1 MSVNDLKN
9 KSVLGWALYDWANS
23 AFTLCVVTTFFPI
36 FFRRYHS
43 QGLESAEITSNLSFG
58 VATASLGVALL
69 APVLGAIAD
78 TGGTRKRFLLSFTM
92 LSVASTLGLFFVEQ
106 GQWAVAL
113 GLYGIALFGY
123 YAANTFYDSLIV
135 IVTTPDKYEK
145 VSALGF
151 GVGYLGSALLL
162 VFNLQMVSNPEAFGF
177 ADASVATR
185 WAFIVVAAWWGL
197 FTIPLLVF
205 VKEPKTDSPGF
216 GVAVRQGYRSLIKT
230 FGELRLYRN
239 VALFLVAYWL
249 YIDGVHTLIVLATDF
264 GARLKFDDSDLI
276 LAILITN
283 FVGAP
288 ATIAFGY
295 LGNRIGPKHAI
306 ILGVSVYILIASW
319 GLILR
324 EVWQFYAM
332 AITIGLVQ
340 GGVQSMSRAL
350 YARLI
355 PEDKASEFFGFY
367 SMLGKFAAILGP
379 LLIGV
384 FAMFSDDPR
393 VSVIALLP
401 LFIGGLLLL
410 TRVQVPARTPAAEA

>member
-1 MSVNDLKN
+1 MSISQLKN
-9 KSVLGWALYDWANS
+9 KTVLGWALYDWANS

-36 FFRRYHS
+36 FFRRYYS
-43 QGLESAEITSNLSFG
+43 QGLDSAEITSNLSFG
-58 VATASLGVALL
+58 VAAASLGVALL

-106 GQWAVAL
+106 GQWVIAL
-113 GLYGIALFGY
+113 GLYGVALFGY

-162 VFNLQMVSNPEAFGF
+162 LFNLQMVSNPEAFGF
-177 ADASVATR
+177 ADAAVATR
-185 WAFIVVAAWWGL
+185 WAFVVVAVWWGL
-197 FTIPLLVF
+197 FTIPLLLF
-205 VKEPKTDSPGF
+205 VKEPKTNSPGF
-216 GVAVRQGYRSLIKT
+216 GAAVQQGYRSLVKT
-230 FGELRLYRN
+230 FGELKLYRN

-264 GARLKFDDSDLI
+264 GARLNFDDSDLI

-288 ATIAFGY
+288 ATIVFGF
-295 LGNRIGPKHAI
+295 LGNRIGPKRAI
-306 ILGVSVYILIASW
+306 IFGVSVYILIACW
-319 GLILR
+319 GLVLR

-379 LLIGV
+379 LLIGI
-384 FAMFSDDPR
+384 FAVFSDDPR

-401 LFIGGLLLL
+401 LFIGGLVLL
-410 TRVQVPARTPAAEA
+410 TRVRVPATSTQST